1 MLSMLNGKDIMMMAS
16 LAMTAYGLVSI
27 AGLLSAA

>member
-1 MLSMLNGKDIMMMAS
+1 MLAMLTGKDLMMMAS

-27 AGLLSAA
+27 AGLLSGA